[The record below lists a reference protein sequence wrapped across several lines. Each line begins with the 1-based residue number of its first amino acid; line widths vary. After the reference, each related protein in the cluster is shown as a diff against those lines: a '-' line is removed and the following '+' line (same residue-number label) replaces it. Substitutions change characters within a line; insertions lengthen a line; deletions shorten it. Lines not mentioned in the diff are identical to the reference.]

1 MPKIDLDTA
10 FRRKGTGYPAPHDAP
25 CKERKLKALGL
36 MAGLTQFGVNLVTLK
51 PGVWSGQRHWHTK
64 EDEFVWVLEGEAT
77 LVDDSGETPMEPGTC
92 AGFPAGDGNG
102 HCFQNRSESD
112 VVLLTVGTRSDEDEC
127 HYPDID
133 MFAKA
138 GRYTNPAGVF
148 VRKDGS
154 PIASEE

>member
-1 MPKIDLDTA
+1 MQIEQS
-10 FRRKGTGYPAPHDAP
+10 
-25 CKERKLKALGL
+25 C
-36 MAGLTQFGVNLVTLK
+36 
-51 PGVWSGQRHWHTK
+51 
-64 EDEFVWVLEGEAT
+64 
-77 LVDDSGETPMEPGTC
+77 
-92 AGFPAGDGNG
+92 G

-138 GRYTNPAGVF
+138 GRYTNPMAVF
-148 VRKDGS
+148 VRKNGS